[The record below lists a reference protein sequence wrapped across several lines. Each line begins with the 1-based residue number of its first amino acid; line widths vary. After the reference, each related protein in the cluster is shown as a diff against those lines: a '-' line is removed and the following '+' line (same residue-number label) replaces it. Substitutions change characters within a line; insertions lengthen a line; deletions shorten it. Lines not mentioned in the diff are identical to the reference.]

1 MSIVEANGSLSPG
14 LSPNA
19 QSSLHKLAMGN
30 GQPEVEIVQ
39 SIAEWFVEQEDERAE
54 GPLVE
59 AIEWYLANYTL

>member
-14 LSPNA
+14 LPPKA
-19 QSSLHKLAMGN
+19 LASLQALATGN

-54 GPLVE
+54 GPLIDAVT
-59 AIEWYLANYTL
+59 WYLENYTL